1 MLNIRFRSFEE
12 TAMGLDSINHIVVL
26 ALENRSFDHMLG
38 FLYDQDNNQ
47 PRRGQ
52 QFDGLTG
59 NETNPDADGKLV
71 TITKITNQTPNAYWY
86 PLCNPGEGFENT
98 NQQLFDTDPTSAV
111 PVPPDANNQG
121 FIRNFTTAL
130 ADANAGKPYT
140 DPPWPGAQDSSVMAA
155 FTPEALPVMS
165 GLARGFAVCDRWF
178 ASVPTQT
185 IPNRSF
191 LLAGTSQGHLNNHGK
206 NAYSCPSIFGALT
219 HRQVSWKAY
228 GDKILPYVMTD
239 FPDTRSAPSSCSGKF
254 PDFQAE
260 AAAGQLPGFCFLEP
274 DFGNMGNSQHP
285 ADNVAAGEQFIHDVY
300 RACRDG
306 KDWNSTLLLITYD
319 EHGGN
324 YDHVAPPTDAT
335 PPGDGAKP
343 DFGFDFARFGVRV
356 PALLISPLIEA
367 GTIYR
372 APAGGPPLDHT
383 SLLAT
388 ARKRWGFDPLTNR
401 DRAAP
406 DFASALTLDVP
417 RGDDPLDG
425 VVPPA
430 VTPATDNAGN
440 AVPAATAPNQ
450 LQLGYAERAANLSSA
465 KVAAVQVP
473 AHLHTSE
480 DYDNFINDRLTEWN
494 SAKPL

>member
-1 MLNIRFRSFEE
+1 MHLEE
-12 TAMGLDSINHIVVL
+12 MTVMGLDSINHMVVL

-47 PRRGQ
+47 PPRGQ

-59 NETNPDADGKLV
+59 NETNPDANGNLV
-71 TITKITNQTPNAYWY
+71 TITKITDQTQNAYWY
-86 PLCNPGEGFENT
+86 PLCNPGEGFKNT
-98 NQQLFDTDPTSAV
+98 NQQLFDIDPQGAV
-111 PVPPDANNQG
+111 PVPPVANNQG
-121 FIRNFTTAL
+121 FVENFTTAL
-130 ADANAGKPYT
+130 NNSNAGKPGT
-140 DPPWPGAQDSSVMAA
+140 DPPWPGAQDSSIMAA

-191 LLAGTSQGHLNNHGK
+191 LLAGTSQGHLDNRGK
-206 NAYSCPSIFGALT
+206 TAYSCPSIFGALT

-228 GDKILPYVMTD
+228 GYTALPYVQLD
-239 FPDTRSAPSSCSGKF
+239 FPDTRSAPSSCFGKF
-254 PDFQAE
+254 SDFQAD
-260 AAAGQLPGFCFLEP
+260 AAAGSLPEFCFLEP
-274 DFGNMGNSQHP
+274 DFGKTGNSQHP

-306 KDWNSTLLLITYD
+306 KDWSSTLLLITYD

-324 YDHVAPPTDAT
+324 YDHVPPPTDAT
-335 PPGDGAKP
+335 PPGDGATP
-343 DFGFDFARFGVRV
+343 QFGFDFARFGVRV

-372 APAGGPPLDHT
+372 ATAEGPPLDHT

-388 ARKRWGFDPLTNR
+388 ARMRWGFDPLTNR

-417 RGDDPLDG
+417 RDDDPLAG

-430 VTPATDNAGN
+430 VTSAVDNAQN
-440 AVPAATAPNQ
+440 AVPAATAPND
-450 LQLGYAERAANLSSA
+450 LQRGYAERAANLSSA
-465 KVAAVQVP
+465 KVAAVPLP
-473 AHLHTSE
+473 ADLHTSE
-480 DYDNFINDRLTEWN
+480 DYSKFIDDRLTEWN
-494 SAKPL
+494 AAKPAT